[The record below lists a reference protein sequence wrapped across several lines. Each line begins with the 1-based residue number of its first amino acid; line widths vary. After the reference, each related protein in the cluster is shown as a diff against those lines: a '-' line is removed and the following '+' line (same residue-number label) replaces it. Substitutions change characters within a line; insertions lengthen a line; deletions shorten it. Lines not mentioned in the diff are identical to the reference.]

1 MDDAAAAPA
10 TSSGPYVEDRKPAG
24 DADDGGGPKS
34 RNLGIL
40 RRLIDLVR
48 PHKARF
54 ALAVVTLLGA
64 SALTLVYPWAAKEA
78 IDAGMK
84 SATSAKLDKIV
95 LGLLALFAVNAVLV
109 WLRHYSMSWLG
120 ERVVTDL
127 RAMVFDRVLTLPM
140 QWFHERRS
148 GELVS
153 RLASD
158 VTVVESV
165 VGSELSMAL
174 RNGVQFIG
182 GLVFLFVINVKLTLL
197 MLAIVPPIVLVTL
210 YFGKKIRRMSREVQD
225 QLAKV
230 SGQVQES
237 IGAIATVQSFVREGF
252 EAKRYRQ
259 GVESTFEKSMTIVP
273 LKLM

>member
-1 MDDAAAAPA
+1 MQNGWQSDLPHRPARPRRIDKPALTRYLVTMIDAPGPVTTPTAPA
-10 TSSGPYVEDRKPAG
+10 TAAGPYIQDAPAPGTG
-24 DADDGGGPKS
+24 DGPGGPKS
-34 RNLGIL
+34 RNIGIL

-54 ALAVVTLLGA
+54 ALAVVTLLLA
-64 SALTLVYPWAAKEA
+64 SGLTLVYPWAAKEA

-84 SATSAKLDKIV
+84 SATSDKLDKIV
-95 LGLLALFAVNAVLV
+95 LGLLALFLVNAVLV

-127 RAMVFDRVLTLPM
+127 RAMVFDRVLTLPL

-174 RNGVQFIG
+174 RYGEYRESVDIDDFK
-182 GLVFLFVINVKLTLL
+182 VITSLL
-197 MLAIVPPIVLVTL
+197 LGT
-210 YFGKKIRRMSREVQD
+210 
-225 QLAKV
+225 
-230 SGQVQES
+230 
-237 IGAIATVQSFVREGF
+237 
-252 EAKRYRQ
+252 KR
-259 GVESTFEKSMTIVP
+259 T
-273 LKLM
+273 